1 MTDTNR
7 MPAMTAAEADLIDN
21 YLACVDY
28 LGRINPARGDHT
40 YTALRAAQ
48 ALVSRATALREALS
62 MMFERGEWSIHG
74 ETMARSLRI
83 LDGERRTAR
92 IALPGSAGPPD
103 AD

>member
-28 LGRINPARGDHT
+28 LGRINPARSDHT
-40 YTALRAAQ
+40 YSALRAAQ
-48 ALVSRATALREALS
+48 ALVSRATALRDALS
-62 MMFERGEWSIHG
+62 AMFERGEWSIHG

-92 IALPGSAGPPD
+92 IALPTPTAPSND
-103 AD
+103 H